1 MLVVIFPFC
10 LNLSVCVSYGFIP
23 ELVCHREVLP
33 KGCHRVIASN
43 FRYIPLGNYYF
54 NISILIIVFV
64 ILMNQ
69 DYYFPLFGLF
79 ATAGKIF
86 LLSEGGGE
94 QSDKADPEKYARQ
107 RRGRFYVSF
116 AAVCRHWQDWSR
128 RLPLRKILFRRS
140 HGSGLGFNGNPLEK
154 ERFMNKRVRRPAGTD
169 FPMDCLGTTEGR
181 IYPAPCNAKSVR
193 VRPFAKRGFTH
204 FM

>member
-1 MLVVIFPFC
+1 M
-10 LNLSVCVSYGFIP
+10 
-23 ELVCHREVLP
+23 ELIEP
-33 KGCHRVIASN
+33 T
-43 FRYIPLGNYYF
+43 F

-107 RRGRFYVSF
+107 RRGRFLRVICGSMPALAGLEPPVTF
-116 AAVCRHWQDWSR
+116 AE
-128 RLPLRKILFRRS
+128 
-140 HGSGLGFNGNPLEK
+140 N
-154 ERFMNKRVRRPAGTD
+154 
-169 FPMDCLGTTEGR
+169 
-181 IYPAPCNAKSVR
+181 SV
-193 VRPFAKRGFTH
+193 P
-204 FM
+204 

>member
-1 MLVVIFPFC
+1 
-10 LNLSVCVSYGFIP
+10 
-23 ELVCHREVLP
+23 
-33 KGCHRVIASN
+33 
-43 FRYIPLGNYYF
+43 
-54 NISILIIVFV
+54 
-64 ILMNQ
+64 MNQ

-107 RRGRFYVSF
+107 RRGRF
-116 AAVCRHWQDWSR
+116 
-128 RLPLRKILFRRS
+128 LR
-140 HGSGLGFNGNPLEK
+140 
-154 ERFMNKRVRRPAGTD
+154 
-169 FPMDCLGTTEGR
+169 LGTTEGR

>member
-1 MLVVIFPFC
+1 
-10 LNLSVCVSYGFIP
+10 
-23 ELVCHREVLP
+23 
-33 KGCHRVIASN
+33 
-43 FRYIPLGNYYF
+43 
-54 NISILIIVFV
+54 
-64 ILMNQ
+64 MNQ

-107 RRGRFYVSF
+107 RRGRF
-116 AAVCRHWQDWSR
+116 
-128 RLPLRKILFRRS
+128 LRLFRRS

>member
-1 MLVVIFPFC
+1 MISICCNSYLTFLFISLC
-10 LNLSVCVSYGFIP
+10 SVCLRPPGRFFCFQKV
-23 ELVCHREVLP
+23 
-33 KGCHRVIASN
+33 A
-43 FRYIPLGNYYF
+43 GN
-54 NISILIIVFV
+54 NRTRLIRKNT
-64 ILMNQ
+64 L
-69 DYYFPLFGLF
+69 D
-79 ATAGKIF
+79 
-86 LLSEGGGE
+86 SGE
-94 QSDKADPEKYARQ
+94 ED
-107 RRGRFYVSF
+107 FYVSF

-154 ERFMNKRVRRPAGTD
+154 ERFMIKRVRRPAGTD

>member
-1 MLVVIFPFC
+1 MAAHFSIGILAHFSISIYIISAIF
-10 LNLSVCVSYGFIP
+10 
-23 ELVCHREVLP
+23 H
-33 KGCHRVIASN
+33 
-43 FRYIPLGNYYF
+43 LGITIF

-107 RRGRFYVSF
+107 RRGRFLRVICGSMPALAGLEPPVTF
-116 AAVCRHWQDWSR
+116 AE
-128 RLPLRKILFRRS
+128 
-140 HGSGLGFNGNPLEK
+140 N
-154 ERFMNKRVRRPAGTD
+154 
-169 FPMDCLGTTEGR
+169 
-181 IYPAPCNAKSVR
+181 SV
-193 VRPFAKRGFTH
+193 P
-204 FM
+204 